1 MSKDEGRASSRSAGN
16 HHKADSLAL
25 EEQEAKMPKDNLRD
39 RSKVKPQGEDAAFL
53 VEEFEVP
60 PHEAA
65 DLVTREGGDAG
76 KVEDETREAIKKRDP
91 LKEKPTPKP
100 PASDFTADA
109 DEERLKPVVR
119 EDNRRTSGG

>member
-1 MSKDEGRASSRSAGN
+1 
-16 HHKADSLAL
+16 LAL

-65 DLVTREGGDAG
+65 DLITPEGEDAS
-76 KVEDETREAIKKRDP
+76 KVEDEARAAIKNRDP
-91 LKEKPTPKP
+91 LKQTPTPKP

-109 DEERLKPVVR
+109 DEERLKPVVHQ
-119 EDNRRTSGG
+119 ENRRTSGG